1 MSTNVP
7 YHLSNHKPHTM
18 STISP
23 NLLQTACNVYDLPQ
37 PATVCIQYL
46 QSSPTNNRLHTIA
59 TNILNQQQ
67 TACNVHNLTQPT
79 TYNIQC
85 PQTSPSN
92 CRLHSMSTII
102 LKQLHTT
109 YNVHNRLQPTTD
121 CIQCLQ
127 SVITNYR
134 WHKIVKTPRFPRS
147 TDRMQCQQTHPP
159 NHGHCS
165 PISPTISSTINGI
178 QSHDSF
184 SSISPNIPPT
194 IDCIHFPHSLPTAPH
209 IPHKLPMHVYSSII
223 ANYRGNT
230 MTTISP
236 NHSSNYIC
244 MQFRQSFKIFL
255 KLHTA

>member
-7 YHLSNHKPHTM
+7 YHLSTRKLHTM

-23 NLLQTACNVYDLPQ
+23 NLLQTAYNVYDLPQ
-37 PATVCIQYL
+37 PASLYAI
-46 QSSPTNNRLHTIA
+46 PTIFT
-59 TNILNQQQ
+59 NQQQ
-67 TACNVHNLTQPT
+67 TAYNRHNHPQPTTDSMQCSQSCTTNYIQHTMSTNFPIQLQTAFNVYNHPQTT

-85 PQTSPSN
+85 PQSPPTN
-92 CRLHSMSTII
+92 NRLNTMSTICHN
-102 LKQLHTT
+102 QLQMA
-109 YNVHNRLQPTTD
+109 YN
-121 CIQCLQ
+121 
-127 SVITNYR
+127 
-134 WHKIVKTPRFPRS
+134 VKTPRFPRS

-159 NHGHCS
+159 NHSHCS
-165 PISPTISSTINGI
+165 QISPTISSTINGI

-194 IDCIHFPHSLPTAPH
+194 IDCIQFPHSLPTAPH
-209 IPHKLPMHVYSSII
+209 KLPMHVCSSII

-244 MQFRQSFKIFL
+244 MQYRQSLKIFL